1 MKIGL
6 AYAPVFLEHRMHA
19 GHHPECPE
27 RLVAITQAFA
37 EAKLSDILE
46 NLHVKPV
53 DELLFA
59 EVHSEVHVD
68 RIKEEASRAPA
79 MIDGDTYVAHA
90 SYEAARMAAGA
101 VVAAVDAVYSGQLTR
116 AFCAVRPPGHH
127 AEKEKAMGF
136 CLFNN
141 VAVGATYARRAY
153 GLQRIA
159 IVDWDVHHG
168 NGTQAIFYEDPS
180 VLFIST
186 HESPLYPGTGQRTEI
201 GNGAGQGYTLNIPM
215 HAGDGDMEM
224 ETVFNKQ
231 IIPALDQ
238 FKPELLF
245 ISAGFDAHAR
255 DPLANMTVTS
265 EGFGKLT
272 RLVVQAAEKHC
283 QGRVISVLEGGYH
296 LEALGA
302 SVVSHIRQLAHE

>member
-1 MKIGL
+1 
-6 AYAPVFLEHRMHA
+6 
-19 GHHPECPE
+19 
-27 RLVAITQAFA
+27 T
-37 EAKLSDILE
+37 
-46 NLHVKPV
+46 
-53 DELLFA
+53 
-59 EVHSEVHVD
+59 
-68 RIKEEASRAPA
+68 
-79 MIDGDTYVAHA
+79 
-90 SYEAARMAAGA
+90 
-101 VVAAVDAVYSGQLTR
+101 
-116 AFCAVRPPGHH
+116 
-127 AEKEKAMGF
+127 
-136 CLFNN
+136 
-141 VAVGATYARRAY
+141 
-153 GLQRIA
+153 
-159 IVDWDVHHG
+159 
-168 NGTQAIFYEDPS
+168 

-186 HESPLYPGTGQRTEI
+186 HESPLYPGTGQHTEI
-201 GNGAGQGYTLNIPM
+201 GNGAGKGYTLNIPM

-224 ETVFNKQ
+224 ETVFDKQ

>member
-1 MKIGL
+1 MKIGF
-6 AYAPVFLEHRMHA
+6 AYASIFLEHRMHA
-19 GHHPECPE
+19 GRHPECPE
-27 RLVAITQAFA
+27 RLEAIMRAIE
-37 EAKLSDILE
+37 EAKLQDQLE
-46 NLHVKPV
+46 DLNINPA
-53 DELLFA
+53 DESLLA
-59 EVHSEVHVD
+59 EVHSDAHVEK
-68 RIKEEASRAPA
+68 IKEEASRAPS

-101 VVAAVDAVYSGQLTR
+101 VIAAVDAVCSDHLKR

-127 AEKEKAMGF
+127 SEKEKAMGF

-141 VAVGATYARRAY
+141 VAVGATYARRVY

-186 HESPLYPGTGQRTEI
+186 HEWPLYPGTGQYSE
-201 GNGAGQGYTLNIPM
+201 AGRGVGKGYTLNIPM
-215 HAGDGDMEM
+215 RAGDGDAEI
-224 ETVFNKQ
+224 ESVFEKQ
-231 IIPALDQ
+231 ILPALDQ
-238 FKPELLF
+238 YKPELIF

-255 DPLANMTVTS
+255 DPLANMMMTS

-272 RLVVQAAEKHC
+272 RLVVQAAEQHC

-296 LEALGA
+296 LEALGS
-302 SVVSHIRQLAHE
+302 SVVAHIRQLAHA